1 MKIGARIIKTG
12 IAVMITMYICKLLNL
27 EPAVFGA
34 VSAVINM
41 QPSVYLTLKTARDQV
56 IVHILGVVVG
66 LAFGYLAGGNPLSM
80 GITTILII
88 TLYMKLKLQNGILM
102 GIVAAIFILSSAPDQ
117 FLFHAFNRSAVI
129 FIGLL
134 VAMVINVTLWPP
146 RYGRL
151 FIEKLRESNDEAVSY
166 FCQAVHDFASL
177 ENQEIPM
184 PVMKRENVLKLNQ
197 ESRILG
203 GHFRREKKDYHE
215 NYIYTDQDK
224 WFGTAEKLMDY
235 IEAITEKAD
244 RIYELLP
251 ARLERRLKSGA
262 LPISHEFH
270 SILEILESGCITIHR
285 VNRKLKSQI
294 CSLTSEDPEEIS
306 ESYWE
311 ELTDAIERWQPRIT
325 GSYYL
330 HALIEIAVV
339 ANEIRWVAREG
350 KKLING

>member
-12 IAVMITMYICKLLNL
+12 IAVTITMFICKVLNL

-41 QPSVYLTLKTARDQV
+41 QPSVYLTFKTAKDQV
-56 IVHILGVVVG
+56 IVHILGVAVG

-102 GIVAAIFILSSAPDQ
+102 GIVAAIFILGSAPDQ
-117 FLFHAFNRSAVI
+117 FLSHAYNRSAVI

-134 VAMVINVTLWPP
+134 VAMVINIALWPP

-151 FIEKLRESNDEAVSY
+151 FIEKLRESNDEAVNY
-166 FCQAVHDFASL
+166 FCQAVHDFVSL
-177 ENQEIPM
+177 ENQEIPL
-184 PVMKRENVLKLNQ
+184 PLIKREKVLKLNR
-197 ESRILG
+197 ECRVLAE
-203 GHFRREKKDYHE
+203 HFRRERKTNAD
-215 NYIYTDQDK
+215 NYSSTDQDK
-224 WFGTAEKLMDY
+224 WFRTAEKLMDY
-235 IEAITEKAD
+235 MEALTEKAD

-262 LPISHEFH
+262 LPISNEFQ
-270 SILEILESGCITIHR
+270 SILEILESGCITIRR
-285 VNRKLKSQI
+285 VNTKLKSLI
-294 CSLTSEDPEEIS
+294 CDNISADPEEIS
-306 ESYWE
+306 ETYWE
-311 ELTDAIERWQPRIT
+311 ELTDAIEQWQPRIT